1 MTMKGS
7 CPSPY
12 GVILQVLNKRIDAI
26 RDPTT
31 LFYIVLRDALT
42 MITLIGSAHVFDI
55 SDRIEREIKE
65 RSPNVVAVELDR
77 QRYEALRR
85 RGEGERGK
93 VPLIYRLLQL
103 VQKRIAKKFGVQVGQ
118 EMITAVET
126 AEEINSKVAF
136 IDLPAQIVLKRLID
150 EMSFKEKIKL
160 FGGAVIG
167 LFISKERVEKEVEN
181 YYSEGDSG
189 SSSGIFS
196 GSIEEQMPALSRILI
211 RDRNRFMA
219 KNLREL
225 EERFDSV
232 LAVVGDGHVPGLKR
246 ELKDRYI
253 EVVRLKEIM
262 EGPEDAGEKKS
273 ENNNEMTFSI
283 EYEID

>member
-1 MTMKGS
+1 
-7 CPSPY
+7 
-12 GVILQVLNKRIDAI
+12 
-26 RDPTT
+26 
-31 LFYIVLRDALT
+31 
-42 MITLIGSAHVFDI
+42 MITIIGSAHVFDI
-55 SDRIEREIKE
+55 SDSIEREIRE
-65 RSPNVVAVELDR
+65 REPTVVAVELDR
-77 QRYEALRR
+77 QRYEALKR

-103 VQKRIAKKFGVQVGQ
+103 VQKRIAKKFGVQVGE
-118 EMITAVET
+118 EMLTAVDT
-126 AEEINSKVAF
+126 AEEINAKVAF

-189 SSSGIFS
+189 GTSGIFS
-196 GSIEEQMPALSRILI
+196 GPIEEQMPALSRILI
-211 RDRNRFMA
+211 RDRNKFMA
-219 KNLREL
+219 ENLREL
-225 EERFDSV
+225 EKRFGSV
-232 LAVVGDGHVPGLKR
+232 LAVVGDGHVPGLKS

-262 EGPEDAGEKKS
+262 EGPEDGGEKES
-273 ENNNEMTFSI
+273 ENNTEMTLSI

>member
-181 YYSEGDSG
+181 
-189 SSSGIFS
+189 
-196 GSIEEQMPALSRILI
+196 
-211 RDRNRFMA
+211 
-219 KNLREL
+219 
-225 EERFDSV
+225 
-232 LAVVGDGHVPGLKR
+232 
-246 ELKDRYI
+246 
-253 EVVRLKEIM
+253 
-262 EGPEDAGEKKS
+262 
-273 ENNNEMTFSI
+273 
-283 EYEID
+283 

>member
-1 MTMKGS
+1 MKGS